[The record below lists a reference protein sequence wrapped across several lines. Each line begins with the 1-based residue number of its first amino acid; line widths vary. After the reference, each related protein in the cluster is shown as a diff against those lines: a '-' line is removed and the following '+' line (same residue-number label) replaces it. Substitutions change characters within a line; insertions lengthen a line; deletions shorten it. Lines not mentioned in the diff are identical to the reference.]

1 MFGIRDID
9 IWFPAEA
16 SQYIGIWESSPCR
29 VTFFHYFCTWNER
42 TKTHTGIQ
50 CGGAAA
56 DPARGLCGQK
66 PAYPSRWVLSLP
78 HGERCKYHVAGSCG
92 RLCDLPFP
100 FLLVYPFYR
109 LGPRQWVPFA
119 GNLFPAGVLRS
130 GNRCDIGLAA
140 PCAACNR
147 VDKFVPEPFVSGTI
161 RPHVPS
167 GAAKHRFHRVF
178 SLIGRI
184 TGRCPYLAKT
194 DPFYILKHRII
205 LCIHLGA

>member
-1 MFGIRDID
+1 MRAKACILIPMSTIVTSRRTMQIPRRRLLWTTVRFAISI
-9 IWFPAEA
+9 
-16 SQYIGIWESSPCR
+16 SSRISILP
-29 VTFFHYFCTWNER
+29 
-42 TKTHTGIQ
+42 TGSSTVSSV
-50 CGGAAA
+50 CW
-56 DPARGLCGQK
+56 K
-66 PAYPSRWVLSLP
+66 P
-78 HGERCKYHVAGSCG
+78 
-92 RLCDLPFP
+92 
-100 FLLVYPFYR
+100 
-109 LGPRQWVPFA
+109 
-119 GNLFPAGVLRS
+119 FPAGVLRS

-161 RPHVPS
+161 RPHVPI

>member
-16 SQYIGIWESSPCR
+16 SQYIGIWESAPCR

-78 HGERCKYHVAGSCG
+78 HGERCKYHSPA
-92 RLCDLPFP
+92 
-100 FLLVYPFYR
+100 LVDDCAICHFHFFSYIHSTD
-109 LGPRQWVPFA
+109 WSSTVSSVCW
-119 GNLFPAGVLRS
+119 NLFPAGVLRS

-167 GAAKHRFHRVF
+167 GAAKYRFHRVF

-184 TGRCPYLAKT
+184 TGRCPCLAKT